1 MYLVY
6 EKNYL
11 SYGDVDCVEETD
23 MKLWNEKKN
32 AIMDMELRKK
42 MYVEDEGNGFTYM
55 EDESSDTCIV
65 FVDELSP
72 HGDDRSGE
80 FHICM
85 VELQVKD

>member
-1 MYLVY
+1 
-6 EKNYL
+6 
-11 SYGDVDCVEETD
+11 
-23 MKLWNEKKN
+23 
-32 AIMDMELRKK
+32 MDMELRKK

>member
-11 SYGDVDCVEETD
+11 SHGDVDFVEETD

-32 AIMDMELRKK
+32 AILDMECRKK
-42 MYVEDEGNGFTYM
+42 MYVEDEYNGFTYM
-55 EDESSDTCIV
+55 ENESSETCIV
-65 FVDELSP
+65 FADELSP
-72 HGDDRSGE
+72 HGDYRSGE

-85 VELQVKD
+85 VELQAKD